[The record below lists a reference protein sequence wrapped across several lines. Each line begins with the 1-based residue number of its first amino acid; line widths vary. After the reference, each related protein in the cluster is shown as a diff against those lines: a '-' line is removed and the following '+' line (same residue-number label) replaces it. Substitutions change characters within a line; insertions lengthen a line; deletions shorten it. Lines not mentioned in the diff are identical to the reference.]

1 MLPVGRRLVAICL
14 AVSLSGGAYLPAQ
27 KNPLSAHRETGISEL
42 GRSTFNSSCA
52 ACHGLDG
59 HGSDK
64 GVNISGSAKLRQV
77 TDAGLSELIS
87 NGVPGTGMPAFR
99 TLSSSQLQAV
109 VAYLRSLQ
117 GKSDTRTVSG
127 DPKHGKEIFFGKGR
141 CSSCHAISG
150 EGGFLGPDLSG
161 YAYTASA
168 TTIHDEITRRRRV
181 PQEGYRS
188 AVLTTSTGDRL
199 EGLIRNEDN
208 FSVQF
213 QCKDGSFHFFQKS
226 ELSNVDRLETSLM
239 PSDYGDQL
247 SASELNDL
255 VSYLMSAAA
264 NAGATTSH
272 KQKEDDYQ

>member
-1 MLPVGRRLVAICL
+1 MLPGGQRLVAICF

-27 KNPLSAHRETGISEL
+27 KNPSSTHRETGITEL

-150 EGGFLGPDLSG
+150 EGGFLAPIFRASPTPRQPRQSTTRSPDAEECRKKAIVRRCSPHPRE
-161 YAYTASA
+161 TALKA
-168 TTIHDEITRRRRV
+168 
-181 PQEGYRS
+181 
-188 AVLTTSTGDRL
+188 
-199 EGLIRNEDN
+199 
-208 FSVQF
+208 
-213 QCKDGSFHFFQKS
+213 
-226 ELSNVDRLETSLM
+226 
-239 PSDYGDQL
+239 
-247 SASELNDL
+247 
-255 VSYLMSAAA
+255 
-264 NAGATTSH
+264 
-272 KQKEDDYQ
+272 